1 MSSPHATGSPST
13 SERTSTDNEQVAERL
28 ALHRELLSRL
38 AHSDA
43 LTGHDIASAYAQ
55 VTELMT
61 TLLRVERASVWRF
74 VDDSDDKLQCV
85 DLFEWSEQRHSSG
98 ALITAQGVPAY
109 FQALAQNRCIAASD
123 AASDPATSEFADSYL
138 NPLGIGAMLDAPI
151 WVGGRMV
158 GVVCHEHVGGPRRWQ
173 FEDELIAG
181 TIADFVA
188 RVIEA
193 SDHLRTE
200 RVLGEYRE
208 HVDELTRVEQAL
220 RRSGENLRIVLGAA
234 PVALVLTRLRDQ
246 HVVLANERCA
256 ALFEVP
262 LREVIGQ
269 RTRDYYDNPDERD
282 AVIERLIRERQ
293 LDGVLV
299 RLKKRG
305 GELFWA
311 ELSARMVELDGQK
324 CSLVGIF
331 DVTAQKNLEDQL
343 RALATFDSL
352 TGAFNRRYFMELS
365 HRERA
370 RSRRSGATIS
380 MCLLDAD
387 HFKYINDHYGHVAGD
402 HVLAAITKAAT
413 GVLRKSDVMGRIGGE
428 EFAILLPDT
437 DLDGA
442 RVLAERVRAAV
453 DAIELQTGQLGP
465 LAPTS
470 GRALAALM
478 TGQPPSGQEADDDAD
493 LELDLTAGDDTVP
506 DSRPSES
513 IRVTVSIGVAE
524 LRPTDSI
531 ETLLKRADRA
541 LYAAKDAGRNRVHG

>member
-1 MSSPHATGSPST
+1 MSPPEATSSPTA

-28 ALHRELLSRL
+28 AMHRQLLSRL

-43 LTGHDIASAYAQ
+43 LTGNDIDSAYAQ

-61 TLLRVERASVWRF
+61 TLLRVERGSVWRF
-74 VDDSDDKLQCV
+74 DATGERLQCM
-85 DLFEWSEQRHSSG
+85 DLFEWSERRHSRG
-98 ALITAQGVPAY
+98 AMITAQGVPAY
-109 FQALAQNRCIAASD
+109 FQALSQNRCIVATD
-123 AASDPATSEFADSYL
+123 AAADSATREFAESYL
-138 NPLGIGAMLDAPI
+138 APLGIGAMLDAPI

-173 FEDELIAG
+173 FEEELIAG

-200 RVLGEYRE
+200 RALGEYRE

-234 PVALVLTRLRDQ
+234 PVALVLTRLSDQ

-262 LREVIGQ
+262 LDEVIGQ

-282 AVIERLIRERQ
+282 AVIGRLVRERQ

-305 GELFWA
+305 GQLFWA
-311 ELSARMVELDGQK
+311 ELSARMVELDGQR

-331 DVTAQKNLEDQL
+331 DVTAQKNLEEQL

-352 TGAFNRRYFMELS
+352 TGAYNRRYFMELS
-365 HRERA
+365 QRERE
-370 RSRRSGATIS
+370 RSRRTGAALS
-380 MCLLDAD
+380 VCLLDAD
-387 HFKYINDHYGHVAGD
+387 LFKGINDHYGHVAGD
-402 HVLAAITKAAT
+402 HVLAAITKAIG
-413 GVLRKSDVMGRIGGE
+413 GVLRKSDVLGRLGGE

-437 DLDGA
+437 DLAGG
-442 RVLAERVRAAV
+442 VILAERVRSAV
-453 DAIELQTGQLGP
+453 AAIELHTGDMGKLP
-465 LAPTS
+465 PTS
-470 GRALAALM
+470 GRALAAL
-478 TGQPPSGQEADDDAD
+478 TGAALTGDEPSDPYGEAE
-493 LELDLTAGDDTVP
+493 LEAPP
-506 DSRPSES
+506 DSRPSELV
-513 IRVTVSIGVAE
+513 RVTVSIGVAE
-524 LRPTDSI
+524 LRASDSV
-531 ETLLKRADRA
+531 EALLKRADRA
-541 LYAAKDAGRNRVHG
+541 LYSAKDRGRNRVES

>member
-1 MSSPHATGSPST
+1 MSSPTATGSPSP

-28 ALHRELLSRL
+28 ALYRELLSRL
-38 AHSDA
+38 AHSEA

-74 VDDSDDKLQCV
+74 DDSGEQLKCV

-109 FQALAQNRCIAASD
+109 FQALAKNRCIAASD

-138 NPLGIGAMLDAPI
+138 VPLGIGAMLDAPI

-200 RVLGEYRE
+200 RTLGEYRE

-256 ALFEVP
+256 ALFRVP

-269 RTRDYYDNPDERD
+269 RTRDYYADPEERD
-282 AVIERLIRERQ
+282 VVIGRLVRERQ
-293 LDGVLV
+293 LDSVLV

-305 GELFWA
+305 GQLFWA
-311 ELSARMVELDGQK
+311 ELSARMVELDGQQ

-331 DVTAQKNLEDQL
+331 DVTAQKDLEDQL

-380 MCLLDAD
+380 MCVLDAD
-387 HFKYINDHYGHVAGD
+387 HFKEINDHFGHVAGD
-402 HVLAAITKAAT
+402 HVLAAISRAT
-413 GVLRKSDVMGRIGGE
+413 SGVLRKSDVLGRIGGE

-437 DLDGA
+437 DLEGA
-442 RVLAERVRAAV
+442 RILAERVRAAV
-453 DAIELQTGQLGP
+453 AAIELQTGQLGQ

-470 GRALAALM
+470 GRALAVL
-478 TGQPPSGQEADDDAD
+478 TGEPLSGPDEPD
-493 LELDLTAGDDTVP
+493 LELDLDADDDVVP

-524 LRPTDSI
+524 LRATDTV
-531 ETLLKRADRA
+531 EALLKRADRA
-541 LYAAKDAGRNRVHG
+541 LYAAKDAGRNRVHS